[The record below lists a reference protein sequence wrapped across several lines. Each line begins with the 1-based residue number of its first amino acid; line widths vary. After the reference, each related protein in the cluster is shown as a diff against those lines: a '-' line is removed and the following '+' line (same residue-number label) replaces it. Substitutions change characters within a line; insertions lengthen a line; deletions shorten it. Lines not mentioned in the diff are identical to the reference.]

1 MKYNLILQ
9 TEAIIEL
16 QKIFE
21 WYEKQQ
27 IGVGYILLQE
37 IENCFEKLSVNPQ
50 HYTYINEKYRR
61 IKVKRFPYQIIYEIE
76 ETVVFVNSVFHTK
89 RKPKQ

>member
-16 QKIFE
+16 QETFE

-27 IGVGYILLQE
+27 QGLGYILLQE
-37 IENCFEKLSVNPQ
+37 IENCFEKLSANPQ
-50 HYTYINEKYRR
+50 HYSYINKKYLR
-61 IKVKRFPYQIIYEIE
+61 IKIKRFPYL
-76 ETVVFVNSVFHTK
+76 VSASK
-89 RKPKQ
+89 RRDTY